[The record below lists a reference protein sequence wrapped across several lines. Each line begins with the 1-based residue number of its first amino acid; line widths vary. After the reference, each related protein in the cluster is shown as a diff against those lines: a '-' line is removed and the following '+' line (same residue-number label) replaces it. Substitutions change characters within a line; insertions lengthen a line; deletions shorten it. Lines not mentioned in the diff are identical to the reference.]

1 MGTKLQGGARD
12 GLRIHTNRCPQSGH
26 RKIKALQGGKLSPFY
41 FRPQSGQ
48 ESVTMEKTYK
58 FSPIEQLVINL
69 NAQSEQAFKSLLP
82 AARRSLSQSLSFD
95 SDVAWN
101 AAFEVLLSIEERVEF
116 YTNLYQSTAVGYANR
131 AGITAEDGEVWS
143 VTGDTISVLAAPA
156 ADPLAEVAAL
166 SGAELLQ
173 HPDYP
178 KLVTEA
184 KNIFR
189 DAAFEFAANNPEKV
203 SAGEVAD
210 TVAFIEN
217 FSDAAIKDTRPIAAG
232 VSR

>member
-1 MGTKLQGGARD
+1 
-12 GLRIHTNRCPQSGH
+12 
-26 RKIKALQGGKLSPFY
+26 
-41 FRPQSGQ
+41 
-48 ESVTMEKTYK
+48 MEKTYK

-131 AGITAEDGEVWS
+131 AGVTAADGEIWS
-143 VTGDTISVLAAPA
+143 VVGDTISVVAAPI
-156 ADPLAEVAAL
+156 ADPLADVA
-166 SGAELLQ
+166 SKTGAELFQ
-173 HPDYP
+173 HEKYP
-178 KLVTEA
+178 ELVNTA
-184 KNIFR
+184 KQIFR
-189 DAAFEFAANNPEKV
+189 DAAFEFAAANPGQV
-203 SAGEVAD
+203 SPGEVAD

-217 FSDAAIKDTRPIAAG
+217 FSDAAIKDTRPVAAG